1 MKWREDGKSFEVALD
16 QWVDSLTVLQEF
28 QYEYVEPSNHV
39 PENHVPETLWYELP
53 SGEGMA
59 KRFKK
64 QFQTILH
71 QCIQN
76 PRVRDKIILI
86 LSLDANAP
94 KGWKFLL
101 AQNYNNSLKDC
112 FYLHTLNAIE
122 LGGNYTPMI
131 ALDKGRF

>member
-1 MKWREDGKSFEVALD
+1 MGICTREILQNALKWREDGKSFEVALD
-16 QWVDSLTVLQEF
+16 QWVDSLTVQQEF

-94 KGWKFLL
+94 K
-101 AQNYNNSLKDC
+101 D
-112 FYLHTLNAIE
+112 
-122 LGGNYTPMI
+122 
-131 ALDKGRF
+131 

>member
-1 MKWREDGKSFEVALD
+1 
-16 QWVDSLTVLQEF
+16 
-28 QYEYVEPSNHV
+28 
-39 PENHVPETLWYELP
+39 
-53 SGEGMA
+53 MA

-94 KGWKFLL
+94 K
-101 AQNYNNSLKDC
+101 DC